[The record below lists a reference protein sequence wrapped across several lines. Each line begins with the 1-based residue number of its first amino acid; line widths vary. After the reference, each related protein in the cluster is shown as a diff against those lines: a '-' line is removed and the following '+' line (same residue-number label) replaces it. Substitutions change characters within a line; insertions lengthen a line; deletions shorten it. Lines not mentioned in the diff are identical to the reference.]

1 MKYAIVTMSYKAD
14 YEECLLLCES
24 IDKFV
29 RGEVLHYIFIND
41 EDMGLFSNLNSSR
54 RIVLP
59 KSVVLPQYLVRIPI
73 RILGHHF
80 HVSPVSIPV
89 REWII
94 QQIVKLSVWEVI
106 DSQYNIFLNIDSEN
120 VFMKPFDIDA
130 ILKEGKLGVFR
141 KTYDGRFI
149 EAQMQFCSSAKRL
162 LGLKE
167 SVEELS
173 ANDYMASLVGFERET
188 LTAMCREIG
197 QRHWSRNYKI
207 ALMNTYRFSEYFLY
221 AMYVYFKKDPMLTKH
236 FDLRD
241 SLFPMLKFADFSS
254 KEEVNNRMKQFLS
267 KESTYGIFFQKD
279 GIRFRK
285 KCPVDFTTLKEIVH
299 AHWKHK

>member
-29 RGEVLHYIFIND
+29 HRKIPHYIFVND
-41 EDMGLFSNLNSSR
+41 EDLGLFENLNCSR
-54 RIVLP
+54 RTVLP

-106 DSQYNIFLNIDSEN
+106 DPQYDIFLNVDSEN
-120 VFMKPFDIDA
+120 VFMKPFDMEVVV
-130 ILKEGKLGVFR
+130 KEGKLGVFR
-141 KTYDGRFI
+141 KAYDGRFI
-149 EAQMQFCSSAKRL
+149 EAQTQFCSSAKRL

-167 SVEELS
+167 PLEELLV
-173 ANDYMASLVGFERET
+173 NDYMASLVGFERKT
-188 LTAMCREIG
+188 LMAMCREIG
-197 QRHWSRNYKI
+197 QRHWSHNYKI

-221 AMYVYFKKDPMLTKH
+221 AMYVYFKKDPLLTTH
-236 FDLRD
+236 FDLQD

-254 KEEVNNRMKQFLS
+254 KEEVNNRMKQLLS
-267 KESTYGIFFQKD
+267 KDSTCGIFFQKD

-285 KCPVDFTTLKEIVH
+285 ECPVDFPALKEIVH
-299 AHWKHK
+299 AHWKHQ